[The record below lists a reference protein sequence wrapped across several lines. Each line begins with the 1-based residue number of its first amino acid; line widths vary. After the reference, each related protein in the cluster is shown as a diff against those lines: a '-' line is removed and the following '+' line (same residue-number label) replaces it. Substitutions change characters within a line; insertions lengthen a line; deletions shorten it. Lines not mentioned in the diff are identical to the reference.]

1 LPRIVLICL
10 FQNAFV
16 PWYSG
21 TPKKPQ
27 HQNPDT
33 SKSIFID
40 YQSFTKRF
48 KPFQTHFLHQN
59 SPKMPFLALK
69 NAQKTRFLPHFSSK
83 TAQKHVFF
91 IKKWA

>member
-10 FQNAFV
+10 FQNAVV

-21 TPKKPQ
+21 TPKKP
-27 HQNPDT
+27 HHPNPDT
-33 SKSIFID
+33 PKLISTVD
-40 YQSFTKRF
+40 QPFTNQLN
-48 KPFQTHFLHQN
+48 PSQTHFASQKH
-59 SPKMPFLALK
+59 PKMPFLALK